1 KSFKPLNMADFI
13 FLYICCLINNSL
25 IIVSKKSYFF
35 LLLLTIFPFAFCVS
49 AQSTSDSYQKLWEVI
64 VSDSTN
70 EQKKLYFLE
79 VYYRKAQIEKN
90 TLEEYRALEEKSFMV
105 PFDNAVL
112 LLDKMRPLVEKIP
125 NDSLKGYFLNRAA
138 VLYYSNRFYKK
149 ALDFAIESEKFN
161 RDINSL
167 YNLNSVRIDI
177 GNIYYHTRDYDK
189 AILYF
194 TQAKDYYQSNS
205 DYNYRR
211 AYVVALYN
219 LAKTYLQS
227 GNTNLLSETIAESKQ
242 AIAHIKPKYQAVETA
257 YLNYLQGGLYFLQN
271 NDEQAKQF
279 LEQALPLI
287 QQNNDFNTEHIVYLY
302 LGKIAWRQNRKE
314 VAISYFNK
322 IDELF
327 HQKKFLNYELRE
339 TYEYLI
345 AYYKEKDNPEQQ
357 LHATES
363 LIALNKQFEREQLSI
378 TKIMH
383 QELDT
388 KKLEAEREQ
397 LKSVLQNKQKSTN
410 LCLGL
415 LGLGLLGILWYA
427 YRQYRAKKRLK
438 IKFDEMVNKIKTSE
452 KNTTKQV
459 AIITPEID
467 AESVKKAKNREPIAV
482 KATEVR
488 LLNKLEK
495 FESEKDYLKPV
506 KLEELA
512 QQWGTNRSTLSSLI
526 NTHKCSFNAYI
537 NKLRIEQLMI
547 DLKNQK
553 DLRKLSLTE
562 LANRYGFAN
571 AKSLTTHFKAQTDLP
586 PMYFIQQLE
595 IANI

>member
-1 KSFKPLNMADFI
+1 M
-13 FLYICCLINNSL
+13 
-25 IIVSKKSYFF
+25 IIVSKKGCFL

-49 AQSTSDSYQKLWEVI
+49 AQSTSDTYKKLWEVI

-70 EQKKLYFLE
+70 KQKKLYFLE
-79 VYYRKAQIEKN
+79 VYYRKAQLENN

-138 VLYYSNRFYKK
+138 VLYYSNRFYSK

-161 RDINSL
+161 RDINSW

-194 TQAKDYYQSNS
+194 TQAKDYFQSSS
-205 DYNYRR
+205 DYNFRR

-219 LAKTYLQS
+219 LAKTYLQL

-242 AIAHIKPKYQAVETA
+242 AIAYIKPKYQAVETA

-287 QQNNDFNTEHIVYLY
+287 QQNNDFNTEHVIYLY
-302 LGKIAWRQNRKE
+302 LGKIAWRQNQKSE
-314 VAISYFNK
+314 AVKYFNM

-327 HQKKFLNYELRE
+327 HQKNFLNYELRE

-345 AYYKEKDNPEQQ
+345 AYYKEKGNPEQQ

-378 TKIMH
+378 TKTMH
-383 QELDT
+383 RELDT

-397 LKSVLQNKQKSTN
+397 LKSVLQNKQKTY
-410 LCLGL
+410 GIL
-415 LGLGLLGILWYA
+415 LGLFAVGLLGIMAYA
-427 YRQYRAKKRLK
+427 YQQRMAKKRLK
-438 IKFDEMVNKIKTSE
+438 NKFDELVKQI
-452 KNTTKQV
+452 NTK
-459 AIITPEID
+459 AL
-467 AESVKKAKNREPIAV
+467 VKENPPIVSNEPGNNRPPVAV
-482 KATEVR
+482 KATEAR
-488 LLNKLEK
+488 LLRELAQFENEK
-495 FESEKDYLKPV
+495 GYLKPV

-512 QQWGTNRSTLSSLI
+512 QQWGTNRSTLSALI
-526 NTHKCSFNAYI
+526 NTHKGSFNTYL

-553 DLRKLSLTE
+553 ELRRLSLAE
-562 LANRYGFAN
+562 LANQYGFTN
-571 AKSLTTHFKAQTDLP
+571 AKSLATQFKAQTYLP

-595 IANI
+595 IENI

>member
-1 KSFKPLNMADFI
+1 M
-13 FLYICCLINNSL
+13 
-25 IIVSKKSYFF
+25 IIVSKKGCFL

-49 AQSTSDSYQKLWEVI
+49 AQSTSDTYKKLWEVI

-70 EQKKLYFLE
+70 KEKKLYFLE
-79 VYYRKAQIEKN
+79 VYYRKAQIENN

-125 NDSLKGYFLNRAA
+125 NDSLKGDFLNRAA
-138 VLYYSNRFYKK
+138 VLHYDNRFYSK

-161 RDINSL
+161 RDINSS
-167 YNLNSVRIDI
+167 YNLNFVRITI

-194 TQAKDYYQSNS
+194 TQAKDYFQSSS

-219 LAKTYLQS
+219 LAKTYLQL
-227 GNTNLLSETIAESKQ
+227 GNTNLLSESIAESKQ
-242 AIAHIKPKYQAVETA
+242 AIAYIKPKYQAIEMA

-287 QQNNDFNTEHIVYLY
+287 QQNNDFNTEHVIYLY
-302 LGKIAWRQNRKE
+302 LGKIAWRQNQKSE
-314 VAISYFNK
+314 AVKYFNM

-327 HQKKFLNYELRE
+327 HQKNFLNYELRE

-345 AYYKEKDNPEQQ
+345 AYYKEKGNPEQQ

-378 TKIMH
+378 TKTMH
-383 QELDT
+383 RELDT
-388 KKLEAEREQ
+388 KKLEAERER
-397 LKSVLQNKQKSTN
+397 LKSVLQNKQKTY
-410 LCLGL
+410 GIL
-415 LGLGLLGILWYA
+415 LGLFAVGLLGIMAYA
-427 YRQYRAKKRLK
+427 YQQRMAKKRLK
-438 IKFDEMVNKIKTSE
+438 NKFDELVKQI
-452 KNTTKQV
+452 NTK
-459 AIITPEID
+459 AL
-467 AESVKKAKNREPIAV
+467 VKENPPIVSNELGNNRPPIAV
-482 KATEVR
+482 KATEAR
-488 LLNKLEK
+488 LLRELAQFENEK
-495 FESEKDYLKPV
+495 GYLKPV

-512 QQWGTNRSTLSSLI
+512 QQWGTNRSTLSALI
-526 NTHKCSFNAYI
+526 NTHKGSFNTYL

-553 DLRKLSLTE
+553 ELRRLSLAE
-562 LANRYGFAN
+562 LANQYGFTN
-571 AKSLTTHFKAQTDLP
+571 AKSLAIQFKAQTDLP

-595 IANI
+595 IENI

>member
-1 KSFKPLNMADFI
+1 M
-13 FLYICCLINNSL
+13 
-25 IIVSKKSYFF
+25 IIVSKKSCFF

-49 AQSTSDSYQKLWEVI
+49 AQSTTDTYKKLWEVI

-70 EQKKLYFLE
+70 KEKKLYFLE
-79 VYYRKAQIEKN
+79 VYYRKAQIENN

-138 VLYYSNRFYKK
+138 VLYYSNRFYSK

-167 YNLNSVRIDI
+167 YNLNSIRIDI

-194 TQAKDYYQSNS
+194 TQAKDYFQSSS

-219 LAKTYLQS
+219 LAKTYLQL

-242 AIAHIKPKYQAVETA
+242 AIAYIKPKYQAVEMA

-287 QQNNDFNTEHIVYLY
+287 QQNNDFNTEHIIYLY
-302 LGKIAWRQNRKE
+302 LGKIAWRQNQKSE
-314 VAISYFNK
+314 AVKYFNM

-327 HQKKFLNYELRE
+327 HQKNFLNYELRE

-345 AYYKEKDNPEQQ
+345 AYYKEKGNPKQQ

-363 LIALNKQFEREQLSI
+363 LITLNKQFEREQLSI
-378 TKIMH
+378 TKTMH
-383 QELDT
+383 RELDT
-388 KKLEAEREQ
+388 KKLEAERER
-397 LKSVLQNKQKSTN
+397 LKSVLQNKQKTY
-410 LCLGL
+410 GIL
-415 LGLGLLGILWYA
+415 LGLFAVGLLGIMAYA
-427 YRQYRAKKRLK
+427 YQQRMAKKRLK
-438 IKFDEMVNKIKTSE
+438 NKFDELVKQI
-452 KNTTKQV
+452 NTK
-459 AIITPEID
+459 AL
-467 AESVKKAKNREPIAV
+467 VKENPPIVSNELGNNRPPIAV
-482 KATEVR
+482 KATEAR
-488 LLNKLEK
+488 LLRELAQFENEK
-495 FESEKDYLKPV
+495 GYLKPV

-512 QQWGTNRSTLSSLI
+512 QQWGTNRSTLSALI
-526 NTHKCSFNAYI
+526 NTHKGSFNTYL

-553 DLRKLSLTE
+553 ELRRLSLAE
-562 LANRYGFAN
+562 LANQYGFTN
-571 AKSLTTHFKAQTDLP
+571 AKSLATQFKAQTDLP

-595 IANI
+595 IENI